1 MLFAPKS
8 AVKSILTEEQL
19 AAMTVYQVG
28 EDSSYPIEF
37 AYRKTSYQ
45 WKIIDEFI
53 RIAVDDLKR
62 TLPLNYTY

>member
-1 MLFAPKS
+1 
-8 AVKSILTEEQL
+8 
-19 AAMTVYQVG
+19 MTVYQVG
-28 EDSSYPIEF
+28 EDSSYPIKF

-62 TLPLNYTY
+62 TLPLNYSY